1 MKLLIRYV
9 FVSILLTSTP
19 PISLAQQDNSVDS
32 LTFDDA
38 PLREALELPDWF
50 NLSFLDL
57 NDSLQEAID
66 DGKRG
71 LIIYFGRKDCPYCK
85 YQLEGNWGDPAIVKY
100 TQKYFNVIA
109 IDVRGDRTVTDFN
122 GRTWSEKE
130 YAARRKTNFTPSL
143 LFFNSSGQL
152 ALKLPGYRPKYQF
165 RASLEYVADA
175 HYNRESFRQYLARAE
190 AALGF
195 GSEEL
200 NELDFSMMPPY
211 NLDRTQPLPDNS
223 KRKPLLVLFEHPRC
237 HACDVLHGDTLN
249 EPEVSEQLRALDIVQ
264 LNSYSETPVITPS
277 GQKLTARQW
286 ADDMNLT
293 FAPALIFFD
302 ANGKEIFRVESVI
315 RLYRLN
321 NVLRYVTG
329 EEYNNFPTFQS
340 WLHHYRNRKKGLE

>member
-1 MKLLIRYV
+1 MSL
-9 FVSILLTSTP
+9 SSG
-19 PISLAQQDNSVDS
+19 SLAQQDNTAD
-32 LTFDDA
+32 LLMFDDA
-38 PLREALELPDWF
+38 PLREELELPDWF

-130 YAARRKTNFTPSL
+130 YSARRKTNFTPSL

-195 GSEEL
+195 GSESL
-200 NELDFSMMPPY
+200 NELDVRMPPPY
-211 NLDRTQPLPDNS
+211 NLDRTQPRPDQS

-237 HACDVLHGDTLN
+237 HACDVLHGDTLDQ
-249 EPEVSEQLRALDIVQ
+249 PEVAEHLMSLDIVQ
-264 LNSYSETPVITPS
+264 LDSYSDTPVITPE
-277 GQKLTARQW
+277 GKKLTARQW
-286 ADDMNLT
+286 ADELNLT

-302 ANGKEIFRVESVI
+302 DKGREIFRVESVI

-340 WLHHYRNRKKGLE
+340 WLHHYRNSKKALE